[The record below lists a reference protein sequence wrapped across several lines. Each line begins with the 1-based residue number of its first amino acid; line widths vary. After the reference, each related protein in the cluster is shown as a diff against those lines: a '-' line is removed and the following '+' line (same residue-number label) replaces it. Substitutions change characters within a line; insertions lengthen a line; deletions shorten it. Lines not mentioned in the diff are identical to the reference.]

1 MECLLSG
8 MFFLTSN
15 FFLIPFVINFFA
27 AIVYFL
33 MSLLFPVFFSYLN
46 QRSLPFV
53 PPTLDFVPLQEERGG
68 KRGAGSSVWCGE
80 TR

>member
-1 MECLLSG
+1 
-8 MFFLTSN
+8 
-15 FFLIPFVINFFA
+15 
-27 AIVYFL
+27 

-68 KRGAGSSVWCGE
+68 KRGAGEQCVVWTDSVGALNWGIPFLNHE
-80 TR
+80 K